1 MDDLE
6 HQDKGQDDVAC
17 DYPCFHLL
25 KPFLIPMTPANR
37 DTENKASEEQADE
50 VCDLLQHCASS
61 DPRVSLQS
69 RLAFRLLSRSCM
81 LGYSIVYCAPAP
93 HEHHN
98 AQETRRDLGH
108 CEPYQQSL
116 QRNECGGHSGHI
128 SRRRTQHSTLRT
140 SAPATSQAGGHVPTT
155 PKERLCYRLVPACQL
170 LVTGLSQPVSFND
183 SLQPFLEVYQ
193 SFVATFVSHLHKPGT
208 NS

>member
-69 RLAFRLLSRSCM
+69 RLAFLKPRHDRLFL
-81 LGYSIVYCAPAP
+81 LD
-93 HEHHN
+93 
-98 AQETRRDLGH
+98 RRL
-108 CEPYQQSL
+108 E
-116 QRNECGGHSGHI
+116 I
-128 SRRRTQHSTLRT
+128 TLR
-140 SAPATSQAGGHVPTT
+140 
-155 PKERLCYRLVPACQL
+155 L
-170 LVTGLSQPVSFND
+170 
-183 SLQPFLEVYQ
+183 FLELLDVRWHLWIKVEGPMLLLLRHEAR
-193 SFVATFVSHLHKPGT
+193 SDGVALRVAA
-208 NS
+208 